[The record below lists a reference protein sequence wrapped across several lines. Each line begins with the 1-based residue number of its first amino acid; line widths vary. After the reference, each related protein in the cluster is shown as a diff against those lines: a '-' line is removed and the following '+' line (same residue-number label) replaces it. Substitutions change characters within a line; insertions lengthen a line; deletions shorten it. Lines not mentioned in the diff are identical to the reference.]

1 MRYREKIRKREEMR
15 TRLKELE
22 SRMSNEQ
29 QSPAITVNDQMAL
42 LEKSYQLAAKYMPA
56 GGKGQSVPAALPSTS
71 GVRRLPKGKWS
82 LPVAMERR

>member
-1 MRYREKIRKREEMR
+1 MNN
-15 TRLKELE
+15 
-22 SRMSNEQ
+22 SR
-29 QSPAITVNDQMAL
+29 PAITVNDQMAL

-56 GGKGQSVPAALPSTS
+56 GGKGQSVPALFLRLR